1 MNFVVEAVRLV
12 GPGRRMHLKFTDWS
26 EGNNN
31 VVWLLLTWKYYVSSV
46 VFRLQDVVTISNPI
60 SHSWS
65 LDLYFNPPDLTSR
78 HELLKKLGSPNIFQ
92 NRWEIR
98 RQKTL
103 KWMYFKL
110 SWLLFGLLVTPST
123 NYELSQHWQYHC
135 ERQLQDISLH
145 YKAVFGLMTI
155 HISNLNLGGELL
167 ARPLF
172 ISHSK
177 YQAWRQ
183 NGYVHMY
190 VGQ

>member
-1 MNFVVEAVRLV
+1 MV

-123 NYELSQHWQYHC
+123 NYPSIDNITVSGSCKISHFITRRYLDSWLS
-135 ERQLQDISLH
+135 ISL
-145 YKAVFGLMTI
+145 T
-155 HISNLNLGGELL
+155 
-167 ARPLF
+167 
-172 ISHSK
+172 
-177 YQAWRQ
+177 
-183 NGYVHMY
+183 
-190 VGQ
+190 